1 MGVHDGSH
9 KIENSNDKYIKKRE
23 DIDMHNRRID
33 NLKTI
38 CMTNST
44 NNLKYAINMECLINY
59 TIISLSETLF
69 WEYYQQAT
77 AFYKIDTANSH
88 EVTFDSVRSVS
99 KLFDQSLS
107 GDNAEQTTY
116 NLQPTICTKA
126 NRINNRYYLEF
137 NGSQRMISDI
147 NLNVQTG
154 QEDIVNV
161 FIVYKLNSF
170 NTSYWTTNGLCGQD
184 AMGFHRFLSFSH
196 YGDLIISSTVNDMT
210 VIGKNTTNG
219 RSPISDYKNKANAGE
234 TGKWICL
241 SCHWNIPSETSYV
254 CCNGKMIGE
263 FNSVS
268 RQGSTQTTFGDIN
281 PLGKAGLN
289 GKISAFILYKNKRM
303 TKRHILLHH
312 KVLCKWYS
320 VEHDEIIF

>member
-9 KIENSNDKYIKKRE
+9 ILNSNDEYIKKRE
-23 DIDMHNRRID
+23 DINMHNRKID
-33 NLKTI
+33 NLTTI
-38 CMTNST
+38 CMTDNT
-44 NNLKYAINMECLINY
+44 INLKYAINMQCLINY
-59 TIISLSETLF
+59 VINNLSETLF
-69 WEYYQQAT
+69 WEYYQKAT
-77 AFYKIDTANSH
+77 AFYKIDTANPN

-99 KLFDQSLS
+99 KMFDQSLS
-107 GDNAEQTTY
+107 QYHAKQTTY
-116 NLQPTICTKA
+116 NLQPSICTKA
-126 NRINNRYYLEF
+126 NRINNRYYLEL

-147 NLNVQTG
+147 NLNVQSG

-170 NTSYWTTNGLCGQD
+170 STSYWTCNGLFGQD
-184 AMGFHRFLSFSH
+184 NMGFHRFLSFSH

-219 RSPISDYKNKANAGE
+219 RAPISDYKTKANAGE

-254 CCNGKMIGE
+254 YCNGKNIAT
-263 FNSVS
+263 FKSIS
-268 RQGSTQTTFGDIN
+268 RQGSSQMTFADIN

-289 GKISAFILYKNKRM
+289 GQISAFMLYKNKRM
-303 TKRHILLHH
+303 TTQDILLHH
-312 KVLCKWYS
+312 KVLCKWYG
-320 VEHDEIIF
+320 VDNDEIIF

>member
-1 MGVHDGSH
+1 MGIHDGSH
-9 KIENSNDKYIKKRE
+9 ILNSNDQYIKKRE
-23 DIDMHNRRID
+23 NIDMHNRKID

-59 TIISLSETLF
+59 TINSLSETLF

-77 AFYKIDTANSH
+77 AFYKIDTSNTH
-88 EVTFDSVRSVS
+88 ELTFDSVRSVS
-99 KLFDQSLS
+99 KLFDQSMS
-107 GDNAEQTTY
+107 QDDAEQSTY

-254 CCNGKMIGE
+254 YCNGKIIGE
-263 FNSVS
+263 FKSVS

-289 GKISAFILYKNKRM
+289 GQISAFMLYKNKRM
-303 TKRHILLHH
+303 TARDILLHH

-320 VEHDEIIF
+320 VEHDEIIL